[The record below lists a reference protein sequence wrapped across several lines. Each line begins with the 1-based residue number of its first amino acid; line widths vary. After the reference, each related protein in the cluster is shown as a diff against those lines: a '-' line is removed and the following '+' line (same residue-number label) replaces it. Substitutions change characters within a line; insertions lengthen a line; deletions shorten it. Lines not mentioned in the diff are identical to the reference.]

1 MPNFAPVDEQ
11 LAYIKKGSAEIIR
24 ESELRSKLEKSRATG
39 KPLRVKL
46 GMDPT
51 APDLHLGHTVVL
63 RKLKHFQDLGHTVIF
78 LIGDFTGMIGDP
90 TGRSA
95 TRPPLSR
102 EQIEQNAET
111 YKAQV
116 FKILDPQKTVI
127 DFNRRWFSKFTAD
140 DFIRLAA
147 KYTVSQMLEREDFH
161 KRFLEEKP
169 IAVHELL
176 YPLAQGYDSV
186 ALEADVELGGTDQK
200 FNLLV
205 GRELQRAYGQEPQ
218 VVLTTPILEGL
229 DGVQKMSKSL
239 GNAIGIHEPPL
250 EMYGKIMSVSDAIMW
265 RYYELLTDVSMTE
278 IEQMKADVASG
289 QAHPMRIKRALAE
302 RITRDFHGLEA
313 AALAD
318 QNWVQIFQKREIPQI
333 VDRTPLQVGSVK
345 SAKDW
350 DQLQESEKEAAPVYE
365 GGAKVPYSRVAFEMQ
380 GASFKKAPPGIRLD
394 RLLVC
399 AGFVR
404 SVSEGQRKLKER
416 AVRIGETVET
426 SLLIFVTSLPAE
438 LPIRVGRQVK
448 NVQILSDP

>member
-11 LAYIKKGSAEIIR
+11 LTYIKKGSNEIIR
-24 ESELRSKLEKSRATG
+24 EADLRAKLEKSRTTG

-63 RKLKHFQDLGHTVIF
+63 RKLKHFQDMGHTAIF

-102 EQIEQNAET
+102 QQVEKNAET
-111 YKAQV
+111 YKEQV
-116 FKILDPQKTVI
+116 FKILDREKTVI
-127 DFNRRWFSKFTAD
+127 DFNNRWFSKFTAD

-161 KRFLEEKP
+161 KRFQEEKP

-205 GRELQRAYGQEPQ
+205 GRELQRAYGQDAQ

-239 GNAIGIHEPPL
+239 GNAVGIHEPPL
-250 EMYGKIMSVSDAIMW
+250 EMYGKIMSISDGMMW
-265 RYYELLTDVSMTE
+265 RYYELLTDVQVSD
-278 IEQMKADVASG
+278 IEKLKRE
-289 QAHPMRIKRALAE
+289 AHPMQAKKDLARRIVADFHSAEAALKAGEDWAKQFQKDEVPEDASEVLITLAE
-302 RITRDFHGLEA
+302 LGGNVVETETG
-313 AALAD
+313 
-318 QNWVQIFQKREIPQI
+318 P
-333 VDRTPLQVGSVK
+333 
-345 SAKDW
+345 SATVR
-350 DQLQESEKEAAPVYE
+350 A
-365 GGAKVPYSRVAFEMQ
+365 
-380 GASFKKAPPGIRLD
+380 D
-394 RLLVC
+394 RLLVKC
-399 AGFVR
+399 GLA
-404 SVSEGQRKLKER
+404 SSTTDAARKLKQGS
-416 AVRIGETVET
+416 VRIDDQVRTAPYYT
-426 SLLIFVTSLPAE
+426 WPAAAPPMRLP
-438 LPIRVGRQVK
+438 LRVGRQLRVA
-448 NVQILSDP
+448 VISW

>member
-24 ESELRSKLEKSRATG
+24 ENELRSKLEKSRATG

-250 EMYGKIMSVSDAIMW
+250 EMYGKIMSVSDEIMW
-265 RYYELLTDVSMTE
+265 RYYELLTDLSMTA
-278 IEQMKADVASG
+278 IEKMKRES
-289 QAHPMRIKRALAE
+289 HPMQAKKDLARRIVADFHSADAATKAGEDWAKQFQKGEVPQDVEEVSVGVEEVGGSVDASSRAL
-302 RITRDFHGLEA
+302 L
-313 AALAD
+313 
-318 QNWVQIFQKREIPQI
+318 
-333 VDRTPLQVGSVK
+333 
-345 SAKDW
+345 
-350 DQLQESEKEAAPVYE
+350 
-365 GGAKVPYSRVAFEMQ
+365 
-380 GASFKKAPPGIRLD
+380 RLD
-394 RLLVC
+394 RLLVKC
-399 AGFVR
+399 GLAA
-404 SVSEGQRKLKER
+404 SATDAARKLKQGS
-416 AVRIGETVET
+416 VRIENQ
-426 SLLIFVTSLPAE
+426 VTNDPRIE
-438 LPIRVGRQVK
+438 LTPPPPRRLALRVGKQLRIAVI
-448 NVQILSDP
+448 NW